1 MVMIVYDSKGISKN
15 IVEKDDLEK
24 FVTHINELPKTFS
37 GFVKVDKNFML
48 GSITVPMYSRGI
60 IITLS
65 ETDGICMFVTET
77 SKIIVAFRNGGKW
90 VQARQL

>member
-1 MVMIVYDSKGISKN
+1 MIVYDSNGISKN
-15 IVEKDDLEK
+15 IIEKDELEK
-24 FVTHINELPKTFS
+24 AITHIDRLPKTFS
-37 GFVKVDKNFML
+37 GFVRVTENFML

-65 ETDGICMFVTET
+65 DTDGICMFVTET
-77 SKIIVAFRNGGKW
+77 SKIIVAFRNMGKW